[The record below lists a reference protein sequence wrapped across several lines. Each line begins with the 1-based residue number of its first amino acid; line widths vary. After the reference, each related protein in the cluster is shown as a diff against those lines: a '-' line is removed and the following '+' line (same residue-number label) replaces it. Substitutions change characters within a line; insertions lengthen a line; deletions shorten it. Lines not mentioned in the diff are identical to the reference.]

1 MSAKETQTKLKDWAP
16 NPDITK
22 DELAAMQVEVLDR
35 IITARVGL
43 LLRHPFFGNL
53 ATRLRIQA
61 CDDWCMTAATD
72 GRNLYYNTQFFN
84 AMDNKEIEFV
94 TRNTVGSFG
103 LKTNFS
109 SLSGTKGKLS
119 YYTFFNYKEGDGYRA
134 NSNFDSKKTI
144 KKEIIFLKYCG

>member
-1 MSAKETQTKLKDWAP
+1 MLDFANVVSMKMSMNMSAKETQTKLKNWAP

-72 GRNLYYNTQFFN
+72 GRNL
-84 AMDNKEIEFV
+84 
-94 TRNTVGSFG
+94 R
-103 LKTNFS
+103 
-109 SLSGTKGKLS
+109 
-119 YYTFFNYKEGDGYRA
+119 
-134 NSNFDSKKTI
+134 
-144 KKEIIFLKYCG
+144 